1 MGEGGLQTP
10 VAMLG
15 SWIIQKG
22 GLRIKSFNTSDVE
35 PSHSAVSLGR
45 SWSSWLVHPSIF
57 QTSELLAELRAKSVT
72 VVTYT
77 RNLSCCSAVVGQ
89 LFVVIEV
96 WEIVVSSR
104 IKRVG

>member
-1 MGEGGLQTP
+1 LHTP

-15 SWIIQKG
+15 SWIIQKR

-35 PSHSAVSLGR
+35 PSHSTAFCCQA
-45 SWSSWLVHPSIF
+45 WLVHPSIF

-77 RNLSCCSAVVGQ
+77 RNLSCCSADVG
-89 LFVVIEV
+89 LLSAVIEA
-96 WEIVVSSR
+96 WEKEVCSL